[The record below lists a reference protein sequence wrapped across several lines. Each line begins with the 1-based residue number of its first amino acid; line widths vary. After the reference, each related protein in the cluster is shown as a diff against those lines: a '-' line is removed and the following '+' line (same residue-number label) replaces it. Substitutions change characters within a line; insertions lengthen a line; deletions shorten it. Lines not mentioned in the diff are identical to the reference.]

1 MNNTAVDS
9 DNGGPF
15 SNFNNVKIDGQ
26 FFIVSDFH
34 ILYETPST
42 LLFEGKS
49 ISWCSDVDIINITS
63 LDNTTVSRGY
73 TARCV
78 LKRIVDQSALE
89 EAGASLPDD
98 HSSVQWGSTALYSS
112 VYADV
117 KNGFDTV
124 FFGNTDNIVLRF
136 VDDGSKVSPYI
147 KWETTDIGEMT
158 NSESFAAIGTIEWTN
173 VEDASK
179 LVGVNASLLSVDEFG
194 DVYDEVW
201 TRTHAET
208 YQKDNESLPD
218 SSGYRQVCSATS
230 LHLFYLAAVMF
241 LLKK

>member
-1 MNNTAVDS
+1 M
-9 DNGGPF
+9 
-15 SNFNNVKIDGQ
+15 
-26 FFIVSDFH
+26 
-34 ILYETPST
+34 
-42 LLFEGKS
+42 
-49 ISWCSDVDIINITS
+49 
-63 LDNTTVSRGY
+63 
-73 TARCV
+73 
-78 LKRIVDQSALE
+78 
-89 EAGASLPDD
+89 PDD

-218 SSGYRQVCSATS
+218 SSGYREVCSATS